1 MNLELAIN
9 NYIATVLPA
18 IVGAFAVAGS
28 AIFAIFALLA
38 WRARG

>member
-1 MNLELAIN
+1 MTGIELAIN
-9 NYIATVLPA
+9 NYVGTVLPA

-28 AIFAIFALLA
+28 AIFALLA